1 LQNFQPP
8 KRPIRSLSGCTEA
21 SLMAM
26 WYPTSLKSSKVHF
39 SLRWLSTAGHRHG
52 RKISL
57 RGFWS
62 AGRRID
68 GGRAPVAKRKF
79 SLTTTAQ
86 GHPTKLSAAVACAVS
101 AHAVLNSAAD
111 IRLRRAYGGRV
122 GLYSINACPRTR
134 CLMFPA
140 EAGSKTSIF
149 YRIRRMAIV
158 RNRDD
163 DSPEAT

>member
-1 LQNFQPP
+1 MCLFRRFQSFQPP

-21 SLMAM
+21 SLLAM

-39 SLRWLSTAGHRHG
+39 SLRRLSTGGHRHG

-68 GGRAPVAKRKF
+68 GRRAPVAERKF

-86 GHPTKLSAAVACAVS
+86 NHPTKLSAAAACAVS

-111 IRLRRAYGGRV
+111 S
-122 GLYSINACPRTR
+122 GLYSINACPRTQ
-134 CLMFPA
+134 CLTFLA
-140 EAGSKTSIF
+140 KAGSKTSIF
-149 YRIRRMAIV
+149 YRIRRLATV
-158 RNRDD
+158 RNKDGG
-163 DSPEAT
+163 SLAAT